1 MVLPSCLFLDKYD
14 YCSANLESLKYF
26 QARWLAAIL
35 QYPSLHAPGSLD
47 QKEAPLLVVEAEGHQ
62 GEGVE
67 ALRPLEGKIRWLHST

>member
-14 YCSANLESLKYF
+14 YCSATLESLKYF

-35 QYPSLHAPGSLD
+35 QYPSSLD
-47 QKEAPLLVVEAEGHQ
+47 QREAPLLVVEAEGHQ
-62 GEGVE
+62 VEGVE